1 MSDQPSNPPAPP
13 AKRRSREEAPAG
25 PWPVAASLQILE
37 RYGIST
43 LALIALAW
51 FTATTLI
58 NPLVKT
64 AQSSMESVAEKVG
77 KIEEIFK
84 ASERI
89 NREHSIRATTAIEGI
104 KTEISIHRQQAVEMR
119 DGLLAKIL
127 AAQEREFSQ
136 HQSDMERILRDALIQ
151 GGVECDF
158 PPGVKGIVGNESDK
172 PGGG

>member
-1 MSDQPSNPPAPP
+1 MSDESSNQPAAPS
-13 AKRRSREEAPAG
+13 KRRSREDAPAG
-25 PWPVAASLQILE
+25 PWPVAASFQVLE

-58 NPLVKT
+58 TPLVET
-64 AQSSMESVAEKVG
+64 AKKSMESVSEKVG

-84 ASERI
+84 ASEQI

-119 DGLLAKIL
+119 DSLLQKIL
-127 AAQEREFSQ
+127 AAQEREFSE

-151 GGVECDF
+151 GGVDCDF

>member
-1 MSDQPSNPPAPP
+1 MSDESSPVTPGKRRHRQPS
-13 AKRRSREEAPAG
+13 SSG
-25 PWPVAASLQILE
+25 PWPVAASFKILE

-58 NPLVKT
+58 KPLVET
-64 AQSSMESVAEKVG
+64 AKDSMKSVAEKVG

-84 ASERI
+84 ASEQI

-119 DGLLAKIL
+119 DSLLAKIL
-127 AAQEREFSQ
+127 AAQEREFGK

-151 GGVECDF
+151 GGVDCDF

>member
-1 MSDQPSNPPAPP
+1 MTDEHQSPPA
-13 AKRRSREEAPAG
+13 ASGKRRHRQPASSG
-25 PWPVAASLQILE
+25 PWPVAASLKILE

-58 NPLVKT
+58 TPLVET
-64 AQSSMESVAEKVG
+64 AKDSMQSVAEKVG

-84 ASERI
+84 ASEQI

-104 KTEISIHRQQAVEMR
+104 KTEIAIHRQQAMELR
-119 DGLLAKIL
+119 DGLLSKIL
-127 AAQEREFSQ
+127 AAQEREFGK
-136 HQSDMERILRDALIQ
+136 HQSDMERILREALIQ

-158 PPGVKGIVGNESDK
+158 PPSTKGIVGNEPEK
-172 PGGG
+172 QGGG